1 MNYYATVKNFL
12 ENRRYTSNNRFKTY
26 KSVAERL
33 ANYYAK
39 KSKTT

>member
-1 MNYYATVKNFL
+1 MNYYAIVKNFL
-12 ENRRYTSNNRFKTY
+12 ENRRDTSNNRFKTY